1 MSVESDCGSPLTL
14 PDILSDSYRRQT
26 RCEPDVESPYQ
37 WRCGGGRG
45 RFTSKRSI
53 FFFFNKQSANT

>member
-53 FFFFNKQSANT
+53 FFFF